1 MIELPFSDRLDAGN
15 ALAKVLSRRAL
26 NLGENT
32 IVLALPRG
40 GVVIGAAI
48 ANSLLLPLDVVV
60 VRKLGVPWHPELAF
74 GAIAGPRIR
83 VIDEQLVEELGI
95 SSAEVDAVVARETKE
110 VERRERLYRSERP
123 APDLHNWTVILAD
136 DGLATG
142 STMLAALQYVNS
154 FHAAA
159 VIVAV
164 PVASSGALE
173 RIRQVATECIYLAV
187 PEPFDSVGE
196 WYQDFREVTDDE
208 VHALLQQNHRR
219 IGPPIRTVR
228 LTPEMA
234 RRL

>member
-154 FHAAA
+154 FQAAA

-187 PEPFDSVGE
+187 PESFDSVGE
-196 WYQDFREVTDDE
+196 WYEDFREVTDDE
-208 VHALLQQNHRR
+208 VRALLQQNHRR

>member
-1 MIELPFSDRLDAGN
+1 M
-15 ALAKVLSRRAL
+15 
-26 NLGENT
+26 
-32 IVLALPRG
+32 
-40 GVVIGAAI
+40 
-48 ANSLLLPLDVVV
+48 
-60 VRKLGVPWHPELAF
+60 
-74 GAIAGPRIR
+74 
-83 VIDEQLVEELGI
+83 
-95 SSAEVDAVVARETKE
+95 
-110 VERRERLYRSERP
+110 
-123 APDLHNWTVILAD
+123 ILAD

-164 PVASSGALE
+164 PVASSAALE

-208 VHALLQQNHRR
+208 VRALLQQNHRR

>member
-15 ALAKVLSRRAL
+15 ALAKVLTGRAL
-26 NLGENT
+26 NLTENT

-40 GVVIGAAI
+40 GVITGAAI

-74 GAIAGPRIR
+74 GAIAGGRIR

-95 SSAEVDAVVARETKE
+95 SRAEVDAVVAREMKE

-142 STMLAALQYVNS
+142 STMLAALEYVNS
-154 FHAAA
+154 FHPAA
-159 VIVAV
+159 VIVAA
-164 PVASSGALE
+164 PVASSGAIE
-173 RIRQVATECIYLAV
+173 RIRQFATDCICVAI
-187 PEPFDSVGE
+187 PEPFDSVGK
-196 WYQDFREVTDDE
+196 WYQDFREVSDYE
-208 VHALLQQNHRR
+208 VRVLLQQNHRR
-219 IGPPIRTVR
+219 VGPPIRTVR

-234 RRL
+234 RRV

>member
-83 VIDEQLVEELGI
+83 VVDEQLVEELGI

-154 FHAAA
+154 FQAAA

-187 PEPFDSVGE
+187 PESFDSVGE
-196 WYQDFREVTDDE
+196 WYEDFREVTDDE
-208 VHALLQQNHRR
+208 VRALLQQNHRR